1 MEFTKPKPQ
10 SLAIC
15 FISVGLLM
23 AFLPYPGLPSLPS
36 AVRQV
41 MIGR

>member
-1 MEFTKPKPQ
+1 MEFTKPNPQ

-15 FISVGLLM
+15 FLTVGLIM

-36 AVRQV
+36 ALQPISMTR
-41 MIGR
+41 

>member
-15 FISVGLLM
+15 FLSVGLVM

-36 AVRQV
+36 ALQQV
-41 MIGR
+41 VSSR